1 MIASDSLRRPRFV
14 VPIALLLIALGQA
27 TAAVA
32 EEAATA
38 GSEARTV
45 IGPATAA
52 PSPFPILIVYCVL
65 IVAASFTGGLLPSR
79 VTLTHTR
86 MESIISLV
94 SGLMLGVGVFHMFP
108 HAVEKLDDVNLAAEW
123 MMAGMLVMFFLLRLF
138 HFHQHG
144 AVEGQETTPG
154 HDHDHD
160 DGHACYSPGQSHG
173 AHRLSWIGIAAGLA
187 LHTLIDGLALGA
199 SIQDGLS
206 HGAVAGLFGVGTFLA
221 IVLHKPLDAVSITSI
236 MLAGGWS
243 ARATQLVNLAF
254 SLMCPLGAG
263 LFFLGVRHVVGDE
276 GAFVGCALAFAAG
289 VFLCISLGD
298 LLPEIQF
305 HSHNRLRLTILL
317 LIGIAAAWCIGFL
330 EPEHR
335 HDPAN
340 DATTTVHAS
349 ASSVR

>member
-14 VPIALLLIALGQA
+14 VPIAFLLIAVSQASSVFAEQNTPVGTETLTVLGPE
-27 TAAVA
+27 TD
-32 EEAATA
+32 
-38 GSEARTV
+38 
-45 IGPATAA
+45 A
-52 PSPFPILIVYCVL
+52 PSPFPILVVYCTL

-108 HAVEKLDDVNLAAEW
+108 HAVEKLDDVTLAAEW

-144 AVEGQETTPG
+144 PVEGHEATPD

-160 DGHACYSPGQSHG
+160 DGHACYSPGHSHG
-173 AHRLSWIGIAAGLA
+173 AHRLSWIGIASGLA

-199 SIQDGLS
+199 SVQDGLS
-206 HGAVAGLFGVGTFLA
+206 HGAIAGLFGVGTFLA

-243 ARATQLVNLAF
+243 VRATQLVNLAF
-254 SLMCPLGAG
+254 SLMCPLGAA
-263 LFFLGVRHVVGDE
+263 LFFLGVRHVAGDQ
-276 GAFVGCALAFAAG
+276 GMFVGCALAFAAG

-335 HDPAN
+335 HGPTK

-349 ASSVR
+349 ANSVR